1 MGLAAK
7 PNCNIPSDN
16 HLFKTEFNLRNGM
29 ENPMSNPKI
38 ALIIG
43 STRASR
49 FADIPAQWMLAQAKA
64 RTDMDVELV
73 DLRDFDLPLFDE
85 VASNAWAPS
94 QSPAAVAW
102 QKKLAEFDGY
112 IFVVAEYNRSITGSL
127 KNALDQAYVEW
138 AKKPFTAMAYGSV
151 GGTRAMEHLRLIGVE
166 LQMVPTRNAVH
177 LGMGDFFK
185 VHPGFGGSGNMADVE
200 ANLLP
205 AATASLDDLV
215 WWANATKAARG

>member
-1 MGLAAK
+1 
-7 PNCNIPSDN
+7 
-16 HLFKTEFNLRNGM
+16 M
-29 ENPMSNPKI
+29 ETIMSKPKI

-43 STRASR
+43 STRDSR
-49 FADIPAQWMLAQAKA
+49 FADIPAQWMLTQAQA

-73 DLRDFDLPLFDE
+73 DLKSFDLPLFNE

-94 QSPAAVAW
+94 QSAAAVAW
-102 QKKLAEFDGY
+102 QKKIGEFDGY

-138 AKKPFTAMAYGSV
+138 AKKPMTAMAYGSV
-151 GGTRAMEHLRLIGVE
+151 GGTRAMEHLRNIAVE

-177 LGMGDFFK
+177 LGMSDFFR

-200 ANLLP
+200 AHLLP